1 MLNVI
6 AGMLGSGV
14 AASTN
19 SYESIATVTLSSS
32 QSDITFSSIGT
43 NWKHLQIRGRGFAS
57 SNGLSFRL
65 RFNSDST
72 ASYATHYLVGD
83 GATVSAG
90 AITSTTSIIAGT
102 APESTTV
109 AGALV
114 CDILDYAN
122 TNKNKTTRSLAGADM
137 NGAGGYATLYS
148 GVWLNT
154 NAITSVTL
162 TLLANSFTSGSTFA
176 LYGIKG

>member
-1 MLNVI
+1 MLNNI
-6 AGMLGSGV
+6 AALTNSGV
-14 AASTN
+14 VAVAGD
-19 SYESIATVTLSSS
+19 YESIQTVTLSSS
-32 QSDITFSSIGT
+32 QSDITFTSIAAD
-43 NWKHLQIRGRGFAS
+43 WKHLQIRGRGFAS
-57 SNGLSFRL
+57 SNGLTFRL

-102 APESTTV
+102 APESTTI

-122 TNKNKTTRSLAGADM
+122 TNKNKTTRSIAGADM
-137 NGAGGYATLYS
+137 NGVGGYATLYS
-148 GVWLNT
+148 GVWLKT

-162 TLLANSFTSGSTFA
+162 TLLANSFTSGTTFA
-176 LYGIKG
+176 LYGVK